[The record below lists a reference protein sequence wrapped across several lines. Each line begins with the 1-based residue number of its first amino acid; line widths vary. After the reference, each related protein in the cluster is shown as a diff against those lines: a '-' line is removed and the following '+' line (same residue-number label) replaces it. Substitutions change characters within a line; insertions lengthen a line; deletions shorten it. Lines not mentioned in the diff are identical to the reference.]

1 MYLQQSS
8 RGGREERL
16 DSFIAGLVGGCYIF
30 GNDSAVVQQVLSPHT
45 SLGPKLMAD
54 EFVCVCTGDAGG
66 DKVGDTEG
74 GGEGFEG
81 DCE

>member
-1 MYLQQSS
+1 MLHLWQ
-8 RGGREERL
+8 RL
-16 DSFIAGLVGGCYIF
+16 CCRTAGTTI
-30 GNDSAVVQQVLSPHT
+30 PT
-45 SLGPKLMAD
+45 SLGPRLMGD

-81 DCE
+81 DSE